1 MSEERDAAR
10 AEVER
15 MIQQIRDRLDDVE
28 DSLESYEGSLE
39 GYYERLDRIDDR
51 LYEIEEEFERPLPPE
66 GEDTAPHVEHEAS
79 AEDDNEYDP
88 HITREGVQQATN
100 DLNSIYK
107 TGYETVSELT
117 AAMNDIKQAF
127 DFKSA
132 LKPKE

>member
-1 MSEERDAAR
+1 
-10 AEVER
+10 

-28 DSLESYEGSLE
+28 DSLGSYEGSLE

-66 GEDTAPHVEHEAS
+66 GENEASRAEHEAP
-79 AEDDNEYDP
+79 AEEENEFDP

>member
-1 MSEERDAAR
+1 
-10 AEVER
+10 

-66 GEDTAPHVEHEAS
+66 GEDVEHEAP

>member
-15 MIQQIRDRLDDVE
+15 MIQQIRDRLDDV
-28 DSLESYEGSLE
+28 EGSLE

-66 GEDTAPHVEHEAS
+66 GEDVAPHVEHEAP